1 MSALTDARAYV
12 GGLSAPSKMPCHSYN
27 LPAHKCN
34 VGSRLAKL
42 YGSVCSDCYALKGRY
57 LFPIVQR
64 ALERRLATIR
74 KKNWASNMARS
85 INNAPFFRWHDS
97 GDIQSLRH
105 LHNIVDVANST
116 PDTLHW
122 LPTREGKI
130 VRDFLRNQSAPSNLV
145 IRVSGAMIDGPRP
158 KHFAHTSTVHDRT
171 IPTDSH
177 VCPASTQG
185 NQCGDCRACWSQDV
199 GNVSYPHH

>member
-12 GGLSAPSKMPCHSYN
+12 GGLSDPSKMPCKSYN
-27 LPAHKCN
+27 LPAKNCR
-34 VGSRLAKL
+34 VGSQLSKL
-42 YGSVCSDCYALKGRY
+42 SGSVCSDCYALKGRY

-74 KKNWASNMARS
+74 KKNWATNMARS
-85 INNAPFFRWHDS
+85 INTAPFFRWHDS

-105 LHNIVDVANST
+105 LHNIADVAKRT

-122 LPTREGKI
+122 LPTREVGI
-130 VRDFLRNQSAPSNLV
+130 VRDFLRNQSAPSNLI
-145 IRVSGAMIDGPRP
+145 IRVSGAMMDGPRP

-177 VCPASTQG
+177 VCPAATQA

-199 GNVSYPHH
+199 GNISYPHH

>member
-34 VGSRLAKL
+34 VGSQLAKL
-42 YGSVCSDCYALKGRY
+42 SGSVCSDCYALKGRY
-57 LFPIVQR
+57 LFRNVQN
-64 ALERRLATIR
+64 ALKRRLATIH
-74 KKNWASNMARS
+74 KKNWSMNMARS

-105 LHNIVDVANST
+105 LHNIVDVAKRT

-122 LPTREGKI
+122 LPTREVGI
-130 VRDFLRNQSAPSNLV
+130 VRDFLRNQSAPSNLI
-145 IRVSGAMIDGPRP
+145 IRVSAAMIDGPRP

-177 VCPASTQG
+177 VCPASTQD
-185 NQCGDCRACWSQDV
+185 NKCGDCRACWSQDV
-199 GNVSYPHH
+199 SNISYPHH